1 MKKTLLIITAL
12 MLVVG
17 CSEDLTYE
25 SDLYEKDGVY
35 YHEDSDKPYTGKT
48 VDMDNYNT
56 IRLSGLYENGVLV
69 GEYTFYNVDGSV
81 IKPVNIVELVEQFGV
96 YFVPGVSDPDV
107 NADSAAYWGYA
118 FSLYSNGQKAS
129 EGIFKDGHRDG
140 LWTWWYENG
149 QKEKEGVFSGGQWSF
164 WDGKVTHWYPGG
176 QKSSEGTYKD
186 GEKDGLYTRWY
197 PGGQKSKEGTYKDG
211 KQDGKRTEWFP
222 DGDMRSRKIWKNG
235 KCCFD
240 QFGNPAYYHEFV
252 D

>member
-1 MKKTLLIITAL
+1 MKHTLLIITAL

-48 VDMDNYNT
+48 VDKDYFQT

-81 IKPVNIVELVEQFGV
+81 IKPVNIVELVKDPRG
-96 YFVPGVSDPDV
+96 YFVPGVPDG

-129 EGIFKDGHRDG
+129 EGIFKDGHKDG
-140 LWTWWYENG
+140 LWTEWYENG
-149 QKEKEGVFSGGQWSF
+149 KKKSEVAFSGG
-164 WDGKVTHWYPGG
+164 
-176 QKSSEGTYKD
+176 
-186 GEKDGLYTRWY
+186 
-197 PGGQKSKEGTYKDG
+197 
-211 KQDGKRTEWFP
+211 
-222 DGDMRSRKIWKNG
+222 
-235 KCCFD
+235 
-240 QFGNPAYYHEFV
+240 
-252 D
+252 

>member
-1 MKKTLLIITAL
+1 MKHTLLIITAL

-81 IKPVNIVELVEQFGV
+81 IKPVNIVELVKDPRG
-96 YFVPGVSDPDV
+96 YFVPGVPDG

-240 QFGNPAYYHEFV
+240 QFGNPASYHEFV